1 MQAHYTV
8 GVWPHAW
15 NLQVACVRLP
25 VLGSNASYGDV
36 QGPDARDWLEEDY
49 IFESLRAI
57 GANFD
62 RDRSAF
68 SPYGRA
74 FLRLNSRRELDDRA
88 GGVSGATGTTTTFT
102 SAVATGEERS
112 GNC

>member
-1 MQAHYTV
+1 VQAHYTV

-25 VLGSNASYGDV
+25 VLGSNAPYGDV
-36 QGPDARDWLEEDY
+36 QGPDARDWLEEVY

-68 SPYGRA
+68 TVQSVRTSVFA
-74 FLRLNSRRELDDRA
+74 FKLASRTR
-88 GGVSGATGTTTTFT
+88 
-102 SAVATGEERS
+102 
-112 GNC
+112 